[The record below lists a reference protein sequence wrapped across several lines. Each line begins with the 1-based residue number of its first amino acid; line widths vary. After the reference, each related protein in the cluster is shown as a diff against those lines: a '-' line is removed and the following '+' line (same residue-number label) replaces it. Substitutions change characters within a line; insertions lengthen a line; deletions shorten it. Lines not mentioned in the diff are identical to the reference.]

1 MRIGILAIGASASLL
16 AACSHVDEQ
25 TAAAAP
31 AVILTSYAVGLEA
44 QFEGERLTRRHETEF
59 RTAIGSDEV
68 FFTFFEDVPAGFFDL
83 SDMDSETPRTLMVG
97 VQPSLLDTGEILY
110 RVHLAFQDDTGET
123 PFGLAA
129 APELRVAMGET
140 ATVHLGHDAGEIYS
154 SFTIDL
160 SSQPAV
166 D

>member
-1 MRIGILAIGASASLL
+1 MRMGILAIGASTALL
-16 AACSHVDEQ
+16 AACSHVDDQ
-25 TAAAAP
+25 PVAAAP
-31 AVILTSYAVGLEA
+31 AEILTAYAVGLEA

-97 VQPSLLDTGEILY
+97 VQPSLLETGEILY

-140 ATVHLGHDAGEIYS
+140 ATVHLGQDAGEIYS
-154 SFTIDL
+154 TFTIDL